1 MTPWV
6 LVLVTLAREQML
18 AAQRVSLAEA
28 GLDAAAAQITVKGAS
43 ADVLAAAT
51 VRFPWTGLAKPAAPG
66 GESVM
71 MWRGEAT
78 GVDGAARPAWARVQ
92 ITFRRTGIVATRP
105 ISAGRRI
112 AAGDFRVSSWNAPL
126 SQSKPLD
133 KPEILTGAVLR
144 RPVMAGAPILADMVA
159 SGDQIL
165 PGEKILVE
173 SIAGPARITFDAT
186 AENRASAGEPVFFR
200 SPLNGKRVA
209 GRAEP
214 GHRVVVTWEN

>member
-1 MTPWV
+1 MPWV

-18 AAQRVSLAEA
+18 TAQRVSMAEA
-28 GLDAAAAQITVKGAS
+28 GLDAAAAQIILKGAS
-43 ADVLAAAT
+43 ADALAAVN

-66 GESVM
+66 SESVM

-78 GVDGAARPAWARVQ
+78 GADGAARPLWARVQ
-92 ITFRRTGIVATRP
+92 ITFRRTGLVATRP

-112 AAGDFRVSSWNAPL
+112 TAGDFRVSSWNAPL
-126 SQSKPLD
+126 SQGKPLD
-133 KPEILTGAVLR
+133 KPEVLAGAVLT
-144 RPVMAGAPILADMVA
+144 RPVMAGAPILTDMVA
-159 SGDQIL
+159 TGDQIL
-165 PGEKILVE
+165 PGERILVE

-186 AENRASAGEPVFFR
+186 AENRANAGERVFFR

-214 GHRVVVTWEN
+214 GHRVLVTWEN